1 MSARGRHRRLGRIAR
16 GSRALVITAGSAGVA
31 IPLIAGGHAQAAS
44 VDTWDRVAQ
53 CESGGDWSISTGNG
67 FYGGLQFVQ
76 STWEGYGGTQYA
88 PRADQATKEQQIEI
102 AEKVLASQGPGAWP
116 VCSVQAGLTQG
127 GPAPDLSTGGGEE
140 AQQESE
146 PEAQTDSE
154 QPAQQEQAAK
164 EEAPKQEQAPEKK
177 YEKAGTY
184 TVVSGDTLWD
194 ISRKHGIAGGWQTIY
209 EGNKDVIGDD
219 PDLIFPGQKYD
230 FDGGEEVTLE
240 EPETA
245 PAQPSAA
252 QEEPAAEEPQQQEQ
266 PAEAAPAGGF
276 SAPIDAG
283 LSTAYRAAGGSWSSG
298 YHTGVDFAA
307 GTGTPVKAVSSGT
320 VVKAGNGADGG
331 AYGIAVVIKHDDG
344 RYSQYAHLS
353 STSVSVGQSVGAG
366 DQIGLSGSTGN
377 STGPHL
383 HFEVRTSPDYGSDVD
398 PVAYLRDN
406 GVSI

>member
-16 GSRALVITAGSAGVA
+16 GSRALIVTAGSAGVA

-140 AQQESE
+140 SE
-146 PEAQTDSE
+146 PEAQ
-154 QPAQQEQAAK
+154 PAK
-164 EEAPKQEQAPEKK
+164 GEAPKQEKAPEKK
-177 YEKAGTY
+177 FKKAGNY

-194 ISRKHGIAGGWQTIY
+194 IARKHGIAGGWQTIY

-219 PDLIFPGQKYD
+219 PDLIFPGQEYE

-240 EPETA
+240 EPETTS
-245 PAQPSAA
+245 AQPSSA
-252 QEEPAAEEPQQQEQ
+252 QEEKPAAKEQQEEQ
-266 PAEAAPAGGF
+266 SAEAAPAGGF

-298 YHTGVDFAA
+298 YHTGVDFSA
-307 GTGTPVKAVSSGT
+307 GTGTPVKAVTSGT

>member
-16 GSRALVITAGSAGVA
+16 GSRALVIAAGGAGVA
-31 IPLIAGGHAQAAS
+31 LPLIAGGNAQAAS

-116 VCSVQAGLTQG
+116 VCSGQAGLTQG

-140 AQQESE
+140 AEQESA
-146 PEAQTDSE
+146 PAAQTES
-154 QPAQQEQAAK
+154 EQAAK
-164 EEAPKQEQAPEKK
+164 DEAPKQEQAPEKK
-177 YEKAGTY
+177 YEKAGNY

-194 ISRKHGIAGGWQTIY
+194 IARKHGIAGGWQSIY

-219 PDLIFPGQKYD
+219 PDLIFPGQEYE
-230 FDGGEEVTLE
+230 FDGGEEVTLD
-240 EPETA
+240 EPENP
-245 PAQPSAA
+245 PAQQSAA
-252 QEEPAAEEPQQQEQ
+252 QQDEPADEAPQQEESAEE
-266 PAEAAPAGGF
+266 ATAGGF
-276 SAPIDAG
+276 SAPVDAAV
-283 LSTAYRAAGGSWSSG
+283 STPYRAAGGSWSSG
-298 YHTGVDFAA
+298 YHTGVDFSA

-331 AYGIAVVIKHDDG
+331 AYGIAVVIQHDDG
-344 RYSQYAHLS
+344 HYSQYAHLS
-353 STSVSVGQSVGAG
+353 SASVSVGQTVGAG
-366 DQIGLSGSTGN
+366 EQIGLVGSTGN

-383 HFEVRTSPDYGSDVD
+383 HFEVRTSPDYGSDID

-406 GVSI
+406 GVTV

>member
-1 MSARGRHRRLGRIAR
+1 MSMSARGRHRRLGRIAR
-16 GSRALVITAGSAGVA
+16 GSRALIITADSAGVA

-53 CESGGDWSISTGNG
+53 CESTGNWSINTGNG

-88 PRADQATKEQQIEI
+88 PRADLATKEQQIEI

-127 GPAPDLSTGGGEE
+127 GPAPDLSTGGGEA

-146 PEAQTDSE
+146 PAA
-154 QPAQQEQAAK
+154 QPAQQEQAPQQDK
-164 EEAPKQEQAPEKK
+164 APEKK

-194 ISRKHGIAGGWQTIY
+194 IALKHGIAGGWQSIY
-209 EGNKDVIGDD
+209 ETNKDVIGDD
-219 PDLIFPGQKYD
+219 PDLIFPGQEYV

-240 EPETA
+240 EPESA

-252 QEEPAAEEPQQQEQ
+252 EEEKPAEEPQQEQ
-266 PAEAAPAGGF
+266 PAADASASGF
-276 SAPIDAG
+276 SAPVDAPV
-283 LSTAYRAAGGSWSSG
+283 STPYRAAGGSWSSG
-298 YHTGVDFAA
+298 YHTGVDFSA
-307 GTGTPVKAVSSGT
+307 GTGTPIKAVSSGT
-320 VVKAGNGADGG
+320 VVKAGNGADGS

-366 DQIGLSGSTGN
+366 EQIGLSGSTGN

-398 PVAYLRDN
+398 PVAYLRAN

>member
-16 GSRALVITAGSAGVA
+16 GSRALIVTAGSAGVA

-140 AQQESE
+140 SE
-146 PEAQTDSE
+146 PEAQ
-154 QPAQQEQAAK
+154 PAK
-164 EEAPKQEQAPEKK
+164 DEAPKQEKAPEKK
-177 YEKAGTY
+177 FKKAGNY

-194 ISRKHGIAGGWQTIY
+194 IARKHGIEGGWQTIY

-219 PDLIFPGQKYD
+219 PDLIFPGQEYE

-240 EPETA
+240 EPETTS
-245 PAQPSAA
+245 AQPSSA
-252 QEEPAAEEPQQQEQ
+252 QEEKPAAEEQQEEQ
-266 PAEAAPAGGF
+266 SAEAAPAGGF

-298 YHTGVDFAA
+298 YHTGVDFSA
-307 GTGTPVKAVSSGT
+307 GTGTPVKAVTSGT

-344 RYSQYAHLS
+344 HYSQYAHLS